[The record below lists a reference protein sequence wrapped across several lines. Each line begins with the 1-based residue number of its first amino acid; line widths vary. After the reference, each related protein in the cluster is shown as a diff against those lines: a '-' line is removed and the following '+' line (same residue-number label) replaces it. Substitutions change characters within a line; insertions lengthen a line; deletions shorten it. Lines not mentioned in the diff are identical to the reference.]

1 MSHVQPHTPP
11 PTPPYTPLR
20 TPPRT
25 KLHITPPQHD
35 TPPHGDAPPP
45 TPRASRSKQQ
55 TRSFPPTPQEPEPL
69 DAASKRAARRRRMR
83 ERRDAAIA
91 DGVMEPKS
99 PVSDSA
105 AGKSIRDRQIEKL
118 DDLPKRASMA
128 MRVPATPSTP
138 PPKHSLSPPSDS
150 PNDYRHFRRVPL
162 VRKRR
167 PDEVVGAVDA
177 AETSPVKVN
186 PTTEDAAPVSVPA
199 APESSPPRIERKL
212 TAIDVMTPVSQ
223 VGPAKASGSTSS
235 AGCGCGGGSG
245 CRCVIL

>member
-1 MSHVQPHTPP
+1 MSHVQPPTPP

-25 KLHITPPQHD
+25 KLRITPPQHD
-35 TPPHGDAPPP
+35 TPPPGNAPPP
-45 TPRASRSKQQ
+45 TPRASRSKQSV
-55 TRSFPPTPQEPEPL
+55 RSFPPTPQEPEPL

-105 AGKSIRDRQIEKL
+105 AGKSIRDRQIEQL

-128 MRVPATPSTP
+128 MRVPAAPSTP
-138 PPKHSLSPPSDS
+138 PPKHSLLPPPDS

-167 PDEVVGAVDA
+167 PDEKV
-177 AETSPVKVN
+177 ETPLVKAN
-186 PTTEDAAPVSVPA
+186 STTEDTASVPA
-199 APESSPPRIERKL
+199 VPESSPPRIERKL
-212 TAIDVMTPVSQ
+212 TAIDVMTPASQ
-223 VGPAKASGSTSS
+223 VGVPEVGGTHGGT
-235 AGCGCGGGSG
+235 GCGCGGEGSG
-245 CRCVIL
+245 RGRCAIL